1 MTPTLTLGSGFRR
14 TFDFDSKSRDDVWQF
29 DLHWNY
35 EYIYSWQLGAEVN
48 HQYYA
53 ERPAEYADWGRA
65 RHAFVYPSVFDD
77 RSLVV
82 PVLAANGN
90 VAYNSTAMLQ
100 HFIAYAHG
108 ASLNRTLPRT
118 GGNYIPPLA
127 RSVTPGLR
135 HSGQLTGQGR
145 RLSTSAALKG
155 DDETL
160 AQRSAVANTG
170 NVSLPLPTAA
180 QLHWHRGG
188 KYGISA
194 LVHFNMATFFKDG
207 DPGCSPE
214 NWPGT
219 NGSSNPA
226 SFNPSDLSTDDW
238 ASAMKPLGIA
248 EAVLVAKHGCGFATW
263 PTEVQLPNGTRYPY
277 RSSVDVLG
285 KFVASM
291 TSAGI
296 GHGIYYSFSNNFF
309 LNKLNCI
316 GGCVPACK
324 HFSSSMKNCDLLP
337 GQVNITNREWEV
349 IAQAQVTELWK
360 NYGNLT
366 EIWFVSA
373 TATVQIRSC
382 CCAVID
388 DLWQLVLVCIP

>member
-1 MTPTLTLGSGFRR
+1 
-14 TFDFDSKSRDDVWQF
+14 
-29 DLHWNY
+29 
-35 EYIYSWQLGAEVN
+35 
-48 HQYYA
+48 
-53 ERPAEYADWGRA
+53 
-65 RHAFVYPSVFDD
+65 
-77 RSLVV
+77 
-82 PVLAANGN
+82 
-90 VAYNSTAMLQ
+90 
-100 HFIAYAHG
+100 
-108 ASLNRTLPRT
+108 
-118 GGNYIPPLA
+118 
-127 RSVTPGLR
+127 VTPGLR

-226 SFNPSDLSTDDW
+226 SFNPSDLCTDDW
-238 ASAMKPLGIA
+238 ASALQPLGIA
-248 EAVLVAKHGCGFATW
+248 EAVLGCEPSTAADSRPTW
-263 PTEVQLPNGTRYPY
+263 PTEVRLPNGTRYPY

-296 GHGIYYSFSNNFF
+296 GHGFYYSFSNNFF

-337 GQVNITNREWEV
+337 GPVVAARSLSFAVAAEQE
-349 IAQAQVTELWK
+349 QAQQVGGADAVVFALELEVPWGDAAEVDGIVIEEDQSK
-360 NYGNLT
+360 GQLILSYRIAASLYPAPSSPAAPSGDGGGEQLLATPPPFGNGYRCGGDAPHPVRERTLPRAAAQGAALRYK
-366 EIWFVSA
+366 S
-373 TATVQIRSC
+373 
-382 CCAVID
+382 
-388 DLWQLVLVCIP
+388 L